1 MSRVTQGRRVG
12 KPGKTMRFQ
21 ATWEHG
27 NGCVDPTAPA
37 TTYHTSG
44 DWSSK
49 SAAERKEGFIAL
61 PMRGGGDGGPRLDLH
76 TFSEVHLHIKSSGNQ
91 AQINNQ
97 LHLLTYLEQ
106 VLGLCPFSEILK

>member
-1 MSRVTQGRRVG
+1 MGVG
-12 KPGKTMRFQ
+12 MILF
-21 ATWEHG
+21 
-27 NGCVDPTAPA
+27 
-37 TTYHTSG
+37 S
-44 DWSSK
+44 
-49 SAAERKEGFIAL
+49 
-61 PMRGGGDGGPRLDLH
+61 PRLDLH

>member
-1 MSRVTQGRRVG
+1 MGTAVWTPPPEQLLSTL
-12 KPGKTMRFQ
+12 Q
-21 ATWEHG
+21 AIG
-27 NGCVDPTAPA
+27 VRNLQ
-37 TTYHTSG
+37 
-44 DWSSK
+44 
-49 SAAERKEGFIAL
+49 AAERKEGFIAL
-61 PMRGGGDGGPRLDLH
+61 PMRGGGRDGGPRLDLH

>member
-1 MSRVTQGRRVG
+1 MGTAVWTPPPEQLLSTLQAIGVRNLQQKGRLY
-12 KPGKTMRFQ
+12 
-21 ATWEHG
+21 
-27 NGCVDPTAPA
+27 C
-37 TTYHTSG
+37 
-44 DWSSK
+44 SSY
-49 SAAERKEGFIAL
+49 E
-61 PMRGGGDGGPRLDLH
+61 GGGGVGGPRLDLN

>member
-1 MSRVTQGRRVG
+1 MGTAVWTPPPEQLLSTLQAIGVRNLQQKGR
-12 KPGKTMRFQ
+12 K
-21 ATWEHG
+21 
-27 NGCVDPTAPA
+27 
-37 TTYHTSG
+37 
-44 DWSSK
+44 
-49 SAAERKEGFIAL
+49 AL
-61 PMRGGGDGGPRLDLH
+61 LLFLWGGGDGGPRLDLH

>member
-1 MSRVTQGRRVG
+1 MG
-12 KPGKTMRFQ
+12 
-21 ATWEHG
+21 
-27 NGCVDPTAPA
+27 TAVWTPLPEQLLS
-37 TTYHTSG
+37 TLQ
-44 DWSSK
+44 
-49 SAAERKEGFIAL
+49 AERKEGFIAL

-97 LHLLTYLEQ
+97 LHLLTLEQ

>member
-1 MSRVTQGRRVG
+1 MG
-12 KPGKTMRFQ
+12 
-21 ATWEHG
+21 TWERLCGPHCPS
-27 NGCVDPTAPA
+27 NYLAHFRRLEFEIC
-37 TTYHTSG
+37 S
-44 DWSSK
+44 
-49 SAAERKEGFIAL
+49 RKEGRL
-61 PMRGGGDGGPRLDLH
+61 YCSSYEGGGRDGGPRLDLH

>member
-1 MSRVTQGRRVG
+1 MGTAVWTPLPEQLLSTL
-12 KPGKTMRFQ
+12 Q
-21 ATWEHG
+21 AIG
-27 NGCVDPTAPA
+27 VRNLQ
-37 TTYHTSG
+37 
-44 DWSSK
+44 
-49 SAAERKEGFIAL
+49 AAERKEGFIAL

>member
-1 MSRVTQGRRVG
+1 MGTAVWTPLPEQLLSTL
-12 KPGKTMRFQ
+12 Q
-21 ATWEHG
+21 AIG
-27 NGCVDPTAPA
+27 VRNLQ
-37 TTYHTSG
+37 
-44 DWSSK
+44 
-49 SAAERKEGFIAL
+49 AAERTEGFMAL

-91 AQINNQ
+91 AHINNQ

>member
-1 MSRVTQGRRVG
+1 MG
-12 KPGKTMRFQ
+12 
-21 ATWEHG
+21 TWERLCGPHRPS
-27 NGCVDPTAPA
+27 NYLAHFRRLEFEIC
-37 TTYHTSG
+37 S
-44 DWSSK
+44 
-49 SAAERKEGFIAL
+49 RKEGFIAL
-61 PMRGGGDGGPRLDLH
+61 PMRGGGGDGGPRLDLH

>member
-1 MSRVTQGRRVG
+1 MGTAVWTPPPEKLLSPLQAFGLRNLQKKGRRVFLFFLG
-12 KPGKTMRFQ
+12 G
-21 ATWEHG
+21 
-27 NGCVDPTAPA
+27 
-37 TTYHTSG
+37 
-44 DWSSK
+44 
-49 SAAERKEGFIAL
+49 
-61 PMRGGGDGGPRLDLH
+61 GGGDGGPRLDLH

>member
-1 MSRVTQGRRVG
+1 MGTAVWTPPPEQLLSTL
-12 KPGKTMRFQ
+12 Q
-21 ATWEHG
+21 AIG
-27 NGCVDPTAPA
+27 VRNLQ
-37 TTYHTSG
+37 
-44 DWSSK
+44 
-49 SAAERKEGFIAL
+49 AAERKEGFIAL

>member
-1 MSRVTQGRRVG
+1 
-12 KPGKTMRFQ
+12 MR
-21 ATWEHG
+21 
-27 NGCVDPTAPA
+27 
-37 TTYHTSG
+37 
-44 DWSSK
+44 
-49 SAAERKEGFIAL
+49 
-61 PMRGGGDGGPRLDLH
+61 RGGGRWGMILFSPRLDLH